1 MIRINIDKPEAL
13 MEKASEVEDRVEQTV
28 TLLMIELEEILMNT
42 APIKTG
48 ELRISHTWSVEG
60 STGELTNTVPYLQWV
75 LFGRGWVFPVEKK
88 ALYWPELPH
97 PVAYAR
103 PAPPNDYFSAA
114 VMYIDAK
121 GIVED
126 SFIAWLTE

>member
-114 VMYIDAK
+114 VAYIDAK

-126 SFIAWLTE
+126 SFIEWLIS

>member
-42 APIKTG
+42 APMKTG

-60 STGELTNTVPYLQWV
+60 SMGELTNTVPYLQWV